1 MEREGDR
8 KAGLLCK
15 PCTSGNP
22 GGENRNEE
30 GVKHLLSAEAPT
42 KCPALVNSPAAAPA
56 QKPGTPVHVVGVRS
70 QGPLCPSWRL
80 TLACKNRY
88 GSYQVLKSLTELD
101 KQRSDPVAEGHRT
114 VLTWPGQLLSSVV
127 P

>member
-1 MEREGDR
+1 MKGPSGRGRHTGALHHDTWNWVKINDTHLKGESGMEREGDR

-15 PCTSGNP
+15 LCTSGNP

-70 QGPLCPSWRL
+70 QGPL
-80 TLACKNRY
+80 
-88 GSYQVLKSLTELD
+88 
-101 KQRSDPVAEGHRT
+101 
-114 VLTWPGQLLSSVV
+114 
-127 P
+127 